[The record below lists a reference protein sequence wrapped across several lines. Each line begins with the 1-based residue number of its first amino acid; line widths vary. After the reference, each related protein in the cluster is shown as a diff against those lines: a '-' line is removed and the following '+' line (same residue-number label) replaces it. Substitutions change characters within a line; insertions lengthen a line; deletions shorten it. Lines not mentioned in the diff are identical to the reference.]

1 MSRLPLPVA
10 LLLACTIVLT
20 ACGGSGKEKEAA
32 SATATAT
39 AGETPAPAQ
48 TAGCQKV
55 AKPKPRKPAKL
66 PTPKETLQAGKTY
79 VAHVVTNCGQFDIT
93 LDAKRAPK
101 TGGSFKYLA
110 DKKFFDNLTFHRIV
124 PGFVI
129 QGGDPQGDG
138 SGGPGYSIKE
148 APPQD
153 LAYSKGV
160 VAMAKT
166 GTEPAGTSGSQFFVV
181 TGEDAG
187 LPPDYALLG
196 KVSKGQDVVDRIG
209 VTPAGPDEQPVD
221 PVVIRQIRVT
231 QS

>member
-10 LLLACTIVLT
+10 LVLACALILG
-20 ACGGSGKEKEAA
+20 ACGGSDKEKESA
-32 SATATAT
+32 ATAAPTAT
-39 AGETPAPAQ
+39 GTPEAAQ
-48 TAGCQKV
+48 TSGCQKV
-55 AKPKPRKPAKL
+55 AKPAPRKPAKL
-66 PTPKETLQAGKTY
+66 AKPKETLEAGKTY

-93 LDAKRAPK
+93 LDAKRAPR

-138 SGGPGYSIKE
+138 SGGPGYSVKE

-196 KVSKGQDVVDRIG
+196 KVTKGQDVVDRIG
-209 VTPAGPDEQPVD
+209 VAPAGPDEQPTD
-221 PVVIRQIRVT
+221 PVVIRSIRVT
-231 QS
+231 PS